1 MLKIKFKI
9 SFLLII
15 FILKLFELLLYL
27 SIFFLQALNPFI
39 RLCTSVTEI
48 WKMWND
54 QILSMHTN
62 NEWCISQNDVQL
74 LPKSQDKSFN
84 ILVPYVETWS
94 A

>member
-1 MLKIKFKI
+1 
-9 SFLLII
+9 
-15 FILKLFELLLYL
+15 
-27 SIFFLQALNPFI
+27 
-39 RLCTSVTEI
+39 
-48 WKMWND
+48 MWND

-62 NEWCISQNDVQL
+62 NEWCISKNDVQL

>member
-1 MLKIKFKI
+1 
-9 SFLLII
+9 
-15 FILKLFELLLYL
+15 
-27 SIFFLQALNPFI
+27 
-39 RLCTSVTEI
+39 
-48 WKMWND
+48 MWND
-54 QILSMHTN
+54 KILSMHTN